1 MMVFLTVALAVWC
14 WLLPDPLERVP
25 RPKAGFRTAEAMQ
38 PATVIAFAWP
48 LAGFV
53 FFGFVGLVIAL
64 ATLGFVR
71 TWLGRLERTADRK
84 REAAIVADLPVAL
97 ALIATVVKS
106 GRSTESAFAL
116 VSQNLDDPLAAE
128 LQQIAADLERAPE
141 PAEVWRNLESSF
153 FGKVARTFARSAE
166 SGSGVVATV
175 ALAATDVRKARAE
188 TKRLA
193 ASRVAVK
200 TAAPLGLCF
209 MPAFLLVGIVPV
221 VLGISSGVLGL

>member
-1 MMVFLTVALAVWC
+1 MTIFLTVTFAVWC
-14 WLLPDPLERVP
+14 WLTPDALKRIP
-25 RPKAGFRTAEAMQ
+25 RTHAESKPAEAMH

-53 FFGFVGLVIAL
+53 FFGFVGLLIAL

-71 TWLGRLERTADRK
+71 TWIGRLERTSDRQ

-106 GRSTESAFAL
+106 GRSTESAFVL
-116 VSQNLDDPLAAE
+116 VSQHLGDPLASA
-128 LQQIAADLERAPE
+128 LQQIAAKLERAPE
-141 PAEVWRNLESSF
+141 PAQVWRSLESSF
-153 FGKVARTFARSAE
+153 LGKVARTFDRSAE

-175 ALAATDVRKARAE
+175 TLAATDVRKARAE

-209 MPAFLLVGIVPV
+209 MPAFLLVGIVPM
-221 VLGISSGVLGL
+221 VLGISSGIFGL